1 MSEANVNLIA
11 AAPDLYEA
19 LSRLLTCLESN
30 GVELDCLSAP
40 KPLIDLLN
48 SEEEYAAVEKSRT
61 ALAKARGEA

>member
-1 MSEANVNLIA
+1 M
-11 AAPDLYEA
+11 
-19 LSRLLTCLESN
+19 ESN